1 MTGIGEWKRSCMCAE
16 ANREA
21 LNKTLTLMGWVQRRE
36 GIWAALSSYGFGIKQ
51 VLYR

>member
-21 LNKTLTLMGWVQRRE
+21 LNKTLTLMGWVQRRRDL
-36 GIWAALSSYGFGIKQ
+36 GGLIFIFGIKQ